1 MRKGI
6 SSEKI
11 DYLCKMIDEYR
22 EKITNNQSQVEELTL
37 LIKENLKN
45 DCSQDLMNIIEQI
58 SANNDVVN
66 NNLLSYIEDLKTLQR
81 DYKIQ
86 DENIS
91 ANLVKNMDKLKE
103 E

>member
-11 DYLCKMIDEYR
+11 DYLCKIIDEYR

-58 SANNDVVN
+58 RTNNDAVN

-81 DYKIQ
+81 DYQIQ

-91 ANLVKNMDKLKE
+91 ASLEKNMDKLKE

>member
-11 DYLCKMIDEYR
+11 DYLCKIIDEYR

-58 SANNDVVN
+58 STNNDAVN

-81 DYKIQ
+81 DYQIQ

-91 ANLVKNMDKLKE
+91 ASLEKNMDKLKE

>member
-11 DYLCKMIDEYR
+11 DYLCKIIDEYR

-58 SANNDVVN
+58 STNNDVVN

-81 DYKIQ
+81 DYQIQ

-91 ANLVKNMDKLKE
+91 ASLEKNMDKLKE